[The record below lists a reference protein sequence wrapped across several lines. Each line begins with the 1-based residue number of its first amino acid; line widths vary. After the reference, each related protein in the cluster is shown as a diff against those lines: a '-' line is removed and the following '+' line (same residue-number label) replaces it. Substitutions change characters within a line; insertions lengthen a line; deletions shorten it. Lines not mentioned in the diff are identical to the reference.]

1 MNPATAERSRPPQ
14 PIRIK
19 LRTGIRALGPTFS
32 PAVPGEVNQDNWL
45 PIEGGGESM
54 RRRG

>member
-1 MNPATAERSRPPQ
+1 MNPATAERKRPPQ